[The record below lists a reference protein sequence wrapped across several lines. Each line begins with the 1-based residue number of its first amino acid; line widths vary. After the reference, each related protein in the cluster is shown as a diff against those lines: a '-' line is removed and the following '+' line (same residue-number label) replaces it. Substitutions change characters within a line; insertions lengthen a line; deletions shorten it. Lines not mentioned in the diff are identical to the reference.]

1 MQIRDILNVIEAY
14 APLALQESYDNCGVQ
29 VGNDRTDVTGVLIAI
44 DITEDLIDE
53 AIAKNCNLIVAH
65 HPLIFKGVK
74 KLTGKDYIERCII
87 KAIKHD
93 IVLYAAHTN
102 LDNVKTGVSFRM
114 AEKLG
119 LKHVRVLAPQSDM
132 LMKLATFVPLKKAE
146 MLRAALFAAGAG
158 NIGNYS
164 SCSFNV
170 LGEGT
175 FKANAQANPYVGEID
190 EL

>member
-93 IVLYAAHTN
+93 IVLYAAH
-102 LDNVKTGVSFRM
+102 
-114 AEKLG
+114 
-119 LKHVRVLAPQSDM
+119 
-132 LMKLATFVPLKKAE
+132 
-146 MLRAALFAAGAG
+146 
-158 NIGNYS
+158 
-164 SCSFNV
+164 
-170 LGEGT
+170 
-175 FKANAQANPYVGEID
+175 
-190 EL
+190 